1 MKPSFGTM
9 LRRGLLRRCPRC
21 GSGGLFTRWFGMV
34 DRCPGCAMRFNREE
48 GFFVSALFVNF
59 AITETVMFVW
69 LAVTFFLTVPDPP
82 VWTIAIGAVVI
93 SAVVPLVFY
102 PFSKTIWA
110 AIHLVMEPLDERE
123 QAEAAAHRF
132 ERGDV

>member
-59 AITETVMFVW
+59 ATTETVMFVW